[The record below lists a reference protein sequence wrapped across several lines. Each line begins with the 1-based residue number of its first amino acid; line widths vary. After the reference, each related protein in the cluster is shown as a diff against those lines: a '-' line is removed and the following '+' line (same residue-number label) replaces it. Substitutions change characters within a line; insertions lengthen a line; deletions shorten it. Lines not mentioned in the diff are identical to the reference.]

1 MPPVPPPS
9 SAIRTGIG
17 ARGPITWRAVP
28 LEEADREFDFQ
39 FWQSQTPAARF
50 AAAWELVET
59 AWLIKGRPPH
69 ELRLQ
74 RSAHHLERLP
84 GYTFRHQ
91 DL

>member
-39 FWQSQTPAARF
+39 FW
-50 AAAWELVET
+50 
-59 AWLIKGRPPH
+59 
-69 ELRLQ
+69 
-74 RSAHHLERLP
+74 
-84 GYTFRHQ
+84 
-91 DL
+91 